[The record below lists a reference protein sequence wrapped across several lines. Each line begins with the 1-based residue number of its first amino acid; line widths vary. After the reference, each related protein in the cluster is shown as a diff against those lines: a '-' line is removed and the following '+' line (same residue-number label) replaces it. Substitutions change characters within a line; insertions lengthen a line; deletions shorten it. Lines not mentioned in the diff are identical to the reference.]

1 MLSGIGSDNFSEMLL
16 SKEGR
21 FKLPKNIGIDL
32 GFGFVKAT
40 NGEKDLIFPSVVGAG
55 QDLTYRS
62 ELTTYVEPIEN
73 LSVTIEGKKYF
84 VGDLAIRQ
92 SEILSRSLGENHAQ
106 EKNTKILLLTA
117 LALFVQNE
125 SEEFNVVTGLPP
137 SYYLAFKEELA
148 GMVKGNHSIIINT
161 DGNDCKKTIIV
172 DKVKIIPQPLGTLF
186 QRLFNQQGVL
196 EDKEMARSKI
206 GIIDVGFRT
215 TDFAVADKLEY
226 IDKLSYSTTTGMSN
240 AYAMVAEH
248 LRNKFRIYKEN
259 FELDEIIQEAKIKIA
274 GKVHDLTQVK
284 KEAFE
289 QVAAKILTEMNSIW
303 DRRELDLILV
313 SGGGGQALADHLLPE
328 LETAALVEN
337 SQTANVH
344 GYLKLAH
351 KVFGAT
357 TEPQSKFVKVENSN
371 NHSAETAANPAP
383 NPTPAHFNGS
393 NSTEN
398 RFAGNKFFEDRKEKR
413 A

>member
-1 MLSGIGSDNFSEMLL
+1 MA
-16 SKEGR
+16 
-21 FKLPKNIGIDL
+21 KNIGIDL

-40 NGEKDLIFPSVVGAG
+40 NGEKDYIFPSVVGAG

-73 LSVTIEGKKYF
+73 LSVSVDGKKYF

-106 EKNTKILLLTA
+106 EKNTKVLLMTA
-117 LALFVQNE
+117 LAMFVQGE

-137 SYYLAFKEELA
+137 SYYLAHKDALA
-148 GMVKGNHSIIINT
+148 EMVKGNHVITVNT
-161 DGNDCKKTIIV
+161 DGTDRKKTIIV

-186 QRLFNQQGVL
+186 QKLFDAKGVL
-196 EDKEMARSKI
+196 EDKESARNKI

-215 TDFAVADKLEY
+215 TDFAVVDKLEY

-240 AYAMVAEH
+240 AYAIIAEH
-248 LRNKFRIYKEN
+248 LRNTYRVYKEN
-259 FELDEIIQEAKIKIA
+259 YELDEIIQKAQIKVA
-274 GKVHDLTQVK
+274 GKVHSLDQIK
-284 KEAFE
+284 KEAYE

-303 DRRELDLILV
+303 DQRDLDLIML
-313 SGGGGQALADHLLPE
+313 SGGGGQALAEFILPE
-328 LETAALVEN
+328 LVTASLVDN

-344 GYLKLAH
+344 GYLKLAQ
-351 KVFGAT
+351 KLFGAT
-357 TEPQSKFVKVENSN
+357 ENKQKFGTSTET
-371 NHSAETAANPAP
+371 TAANV
-383 NPTPAHFNGS
+383 NPDSSQGS
-393 NSTEN
+393 VADGK
-398 RFAGNKFFEDRKEKR
+398 FAGNRFFNDNKNEKDAKEKR

>member
-1 MLSGIGSDNFSEMLL
+1 MT
-16 SKEGR
+16 
-21 FKLPKNIGIDL
+21 KNIGIDL

-40 NGEKDLIFPSVVGAG
+40 NGEKDFIFPSVVGAG

-62 ELTTYVEPIEN
+62 ELTTYVDPIEN
-73 LSVTIEGKKYF
+73 LSVSIEGKKYF

-117 LALFVQNE
+117 LALFVQGD

-137 SYYLAFKEELA
+137 SYYLAFKDELA
-148 GMVKGNHSIIINT
+148 EMVKGNHSIIINT
-161 DGNDCKKTIIV
+161 DGTDRKKTIVV

-186 QRLFNQQGVL
+186 QKLFNQNGVL
-196 EDKEMARSKI
+196 EDKDMARSRI

-226 IDKLSYSTTTGMSN
+226 IDKMSYSTATGMSN
-240 AYAMVAEH
+240 AYGLVSEH
-248 LRNKFRIYKEN
+248 LRNQFRIYKEN

-303 DRRELDLILV
+303 DRRELDLIFV
-313 SGGGGQALADHLLPE
+313 SGGGGKALADYLLPE
-328 LETAALVEN
+328 LETAVLIED
-337 SQTANVH
+337 SQIANVH
-344 GYLKLAH
+344 GYLKLAQ
-351 KVFGAT
+351 KVFGISADA
-357 TEPQSKFVKVENSN
+357 QSKTTKVETNPQ
-371 NHSAETAANPAP
+371 HTETSPSP
-383 NPTPAHFNGS
+383 TPTPAPTPSQTQTNGS
-393 NSTEN
+393 G
-398 RFAGNKFFEDRKEKR
+398 A
-413 A
+413 

>member
-1 MLSGIGSDNFSEMLL
+1 MA
-16 SKEGR
+16 
-21 FKLPKNIGIDL
+21 KNIGIDL

-106 EKNTKILLLTA
+106 EKNTKILLLTT
-117 LALFVQNE
+117 LALFVQGD

-137 SYYLAFKEELA
+137 SYYLAFKDELA
-148 GMVKGNHSIIINT
+148 AMVQGNHNVIINT
-161 DGNDCKKTIIV
+161 DGTDRKKTIVV
-172 DKVKIIPQPLGTLF
+172 DKVKIIPQPVGTLF
-186 QRLFNQQGVL
+186 QKLFNQQGVL

-226 IDKLSYSTTTGMSN
+226 IDKLSYSTATGMSN
-240 AYAMVAEH
+240 AYALVAEH
-248 LRNKFRIYKEN
+248 LRNQFRIYKEN

-313 SGGGGQALADHLLPE
+313 SGGGGQALADYLLPE
-328 LETAALVEN
+328 LETAVLIES

-344 GYLKLAH
+344 GYLKLAQ
-351 KVFGAT
+351 KVFGVT
-357 TEPQSKFVKVENSN
+357 TDAQSKTAKVETPSV
-371 NHSAETAANPAP
+371 ETTPTP
-383 NPTPAHFNGS
+383 TPTPAPSSANNNGHGT
-393 NSTEN
+393 TEN

>member
-1 MLSGIGSDNFSEMLL
+1 MT
-16 SKEGR
+16 
-21 FKLPKNIGIDL
+21 KNIGIDL

-40 NGEKDLIFPSVVGAG
+40 NGEKDFIFPSVVGAG

-62 ELTTYVEPIEN
+62 ELTTYVDPIEN
-73 LSVTIEGKKYF
+73 LSVSIEGKKYF

-117 LALFVQNE
+117 LALFVQGD

-137 SYYLAFKEELA
+137 SYYLAFKDELA
-148 GMVKGNHSIIINT
+148 EMVKGNHSIIINT
-161 DGNDCKKTIIV
+161 DGTDRKKTIVV

-186 QRLFNQQGVL
+186 QKLFNQNGVL
-196 EDKEMARSKI
+196 EDKDMARSRI

-226 IDKLSYSTTTGMSN
+226 IDKMSYSTATGMSN
-240 AYAMVAEH
+240 AYGLVSEH
-248 LRNKFRIYKEN
+248 LRNQFRIYKEN

-303 DRRELDLILV
+303 DRRELDLIFV
-313 SGGGGQALADHLLPE
+313 SGGGGKALADYLLPE
-328 LETAALVEN
+328 LETAVLIED
-337 SQTANVH
+337 SQIANVH
-344 GYLKLAH
+344 GYLKLAQ
-351 KVFGAT
+351 KVFGISADA
-357 TEPQSKFVKVENSN
+357 QSKTTKVETNPQ
-371 NHSAETAANPAP
+371 HTETSPSP
-383 NPTPAHFNGS
+383 TPTPAPTPSQTQTNGS
-393 NSTEN
+393 GATQS